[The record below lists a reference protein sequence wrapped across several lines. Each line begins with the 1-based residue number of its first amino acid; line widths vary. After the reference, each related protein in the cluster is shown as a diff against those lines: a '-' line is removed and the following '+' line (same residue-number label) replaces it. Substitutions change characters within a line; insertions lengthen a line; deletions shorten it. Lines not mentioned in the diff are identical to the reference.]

1 VNKNDQWITV
11 SRCLIDTMILVQL
24 LTVFLQLYFLV
35 FAAEG
40 NDGIMLA
47 RGSNLQQVRAALS
60 VKH

>member
-1 VNKNDQWITV
+1 
-11 SRCLIDTMILVQL
+11 MILVQL